1 MNEALNKTIEQAIVE
16 AINPEAIVQIFQ
28 KQIQSTTESIA
39 RDMFSQWNTD
49 FSKQLKEVMGE
60 QLKINLS
67 TISFQEYNHNLK
79 VMIENQLKNE
89 IRETQLKMVQEVVDS
104 IMLLS
109 PKTIKLS
116 EIEKVWVKYWLEEHR
131 DSCSCYDGDEDDYF
145 EYNDA
150 EFFFG
155 VDWYPSSFGGRIE
168 HLRARALEPKNK
180 YGSTRVYEYDYN
192 AQISIKEDKTA
203 TLLSLTIEGERIND
217 ALVSIK
223 NTYNNFQ
230 QLMLSMYL
238 NKTVIELD
246 YNNCRFAEEIE
257 EDRS

>member
-1 MNEALNKTIEQAIVE
+1 MNESLNKTIQQAIVE
-16 AINPEAIVQIFQ
+16 AINPEAIVSIFQ

-49 FSKQLKEVMGE
+49 FSKQLKEIMSE

-67 TISFQEYNHNLK
+67 GISFAEYNHNIK
-79 VMIENQLKNE
+79 VAIENQLKNE
-89 IRETQLKMVQEVVDS
+89 IRDTQLKMVQDVVDS

-116 EIEKVWVKYWLEEHR
+116 EIEKEWVKYWLEEHS
-131 DSCSCYDGDEDDYF
+131 DSCSCYDGDDDDYF
-145 EYNDA
+145 EHNSV

-155 VDWYPSSFGGRIE
+155 VDWYPSGSSGRRIE
-168 HLRARALEPKNK
+168 HLRARALESKNN
-180 YGSTRVYEYDYN
+180 YGRKMYEYNYE
-192 AQISIKEDKTA
+192 AQISIKEDGTA
-203 TLLSLTIEGERIND
+203 TMLALTIEGERIND

-223 NTYNNFQ
+223 NTYNKFQ

-246 YNNCRFAEEIE
+246 YDNCRFAEEIE
-257 EDRS
+257 ED